1 MKTML
6 VIGESCK
13 DVFIYCEVIRLA
25 PDIPVPVLNVIKS
38 TENPGMASNV
48 FRNIAKYIKDC
59 EIKTN
64 FGWETVEKIRYIHEN
79 SNHHFFRVDSNHSI
93 NKIDLSKLNL
103 DYQYIIISD
112 YNKGFLSEHDI
123 QSICESHSNVFL
135 DTKKIVGKWAEK
147 AKFIKIND
155 FEYNSSKPYLNPL
168 LEDKII
174 HTKGEYGCVFQ
185 GKTYSVRKREVRDTS
200 GAGDSFMAALVVK
213 YFETQNIIESIEYAN
228 DRASRVVE
236 TRGVGCI

>member
-1 MKTML
+1 ML

-13 DVFIYCEVIRLA
+13 DVFVYCDVIRLA
-25 PDIPVPVLNVIKS
+25 PDLPVPVLNIVRS

-48 FRNIAKYIKDC
+48 FKNISKYIKDC

-64 FGWETVEKIRYIHEN
+64 FAWDTVTKTRYIHES
-79 SNHHFFRVDSNHSI
+79 SNHHFFRVDSDHSI
-93 NKIDLSKLNL
+93 NRADLSDLSL
-103 DYQYIIISD
+103 DYKYIIISD
-112 YNKGFLSEHDI
+112 YNKGFLSEEDI
-123 QSICESHSNVFL
+123 QNICESHSNVFL

-155 FEYNSSKPYLNPL
+155 FEYTSSKSYLNPL

-174 HTKGEYGCVFQ
+174 HTKGGNGCTFQ
-185 GKTYSVRKREVRDTS
+185 GKTYPVRRREVKDTS

-213 YFETQNIIESIEYAN
+213 YFENQNIIESIEYAN
-228 DRASRVVE
+228 DRASSVVE
-236 TRGVGCI
+236 TRGVGYI